1 VVASTLTFMYLK
13 KSPGAQISPYKA
25 CDLLLGA
32 SSLLVQTGPAEDE
45 PLPVTL
51 VTERSG
57 EVRLVSGDAC
67 LCGRYAFATVY
78 TGVVGL
84 VDSRCFTSHTTTI
97 EPHPNKS

>member
-1 VVASTLTFMYLK
+1 MYLK

-67 LCGRYAFATVY
+67 LCGRYAFATVH
-78 TGVVGL
+78 TGVISL
-84 VDSRCFTSHTTTI
+84 VDSWCFTFHIYTQVPVVLIS
-97 EPHPNKS
+97 